1 MRSRICILLSFIL
14 LITIPANA
22 LRFHIHNPN
31 PIAVVD
37 APVILPVSIVKGM
50 NLSEH
55 GIQIKVN
62 GKSTP
67 VQIDDLNRDGNPDEI
82 VFLVNLE
89 AGEKARVQ
97 LKTLKHPAPEPKSEV
112 FTSLIL
118 KDENGKWLHKDEVS
132 SDKNNMYNRL
142 HHHGVAFESDKMAY
156 RIYFDNKSTIDL
168 YGKKTYRLELKDTY
182 WYPTDAQLKEGY
194 GDDILLVSGW
204 VGIGTLKGWDGN
216 TMKHIDKF
224 SKRTHRILARGPLR
238 AVVESEVEGWDY
250 EGQLSTVTVRYLL
263 YARHRD
269 VVAEVRSNNNLNAVA
284 TGVQQIGGGELMNSA
299 NLVGAWGSWYPQPDT
314 VKYAK
319 ETVGLGLYIPETIQK
334 KQVQNGVNNLFV
346 FPVQKDKIF
355 RYYFTVIAT
364 KEKNQ
369 PIREAS
375 QFFNYLNQWKKGLE
389 PIRLKL

>member
-1 MRSRICILLSFIL
+1 MRSKIIVLLSFVL
-14 LITIPANA
+14 LTAIPAHA
-22 LRFHIHNPN
+22 IRFSIHNPN
-31 PIAVVD
+31 PVAVED
-37 APVILPVSIVKGM
+37 APVIVPVSGLKGFKI
-50 NLSEH
+50 SEK
-55 GIQIKVN
+55 GIQVKVN
-62 GKSTP
+62 GKMTP
-67 VQIDDLNRDGNPDEI
+67 VQIDDLDRDGSPDEI
-82 VFLVNLE
+82 VFLVNLK

-97 LKTLKHPAPEPKSEV
+97 LNSSKRVVSEPESEV

-118 KDENGKWLHKDEVS
+118 KDENGNWQHKDEVS

-142 HHHGVAFESDKMAY
+142 HHHGVAFESDKIAY

-182 WYPTDAQLKEGY
+182 WYPTDDQLKDGY

-204 VGIGTLKGWDGN
+204 VGIGTLKGWDDN

-250 EGQLSTVTVRYLL
+250 EGKLSTVTVRYLL

-269 VVAEVRSNNNLNAVA
+269 VIAELRSDNNLNAVA
-284 TGVQQIGGGELMNSA
+284 TGVQQIGGGELMNSES
-299 NLVGAWGSWYPQPDT
+299 LVGSWGSWYPQPDS
-314 VKYAK
+314 VRYAK

-334 KQVQNGVNNLFV
+334 KHVQNGVNNLFV
-346 FPVQKDKIF
+346 FPLQKEKVV
-355 RYYFTVIAT
+355 RYYFTVVAT
-364 KEKNQ
+364 KENNQ

-375 QFFNYLNQWKKGLE
+375 QFFNYLNQWKQGLE
-389 PIRLKL
+389 PIRVKL